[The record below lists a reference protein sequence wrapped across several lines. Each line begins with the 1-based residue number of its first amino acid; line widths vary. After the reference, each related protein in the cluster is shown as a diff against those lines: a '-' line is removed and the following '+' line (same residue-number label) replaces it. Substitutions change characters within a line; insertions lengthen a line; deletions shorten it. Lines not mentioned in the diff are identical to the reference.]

1 MKFRLGFRIA
11 LVLVVLALTLSG
23 EGVEAQRAGKVIK
36 IEYFENEKQK
46 GSYGVCWIK
55 LCRIY
60 L

>member
-36 IEYFENEKQK
+36 IEYLEKVKAK
-46 GSYGVCWIK
+46 GLIWGV
-55 LCRIY
+55 
-60 L
+60 

>member
-46 GSYGVCWIK
+46 GSNGVCRIK